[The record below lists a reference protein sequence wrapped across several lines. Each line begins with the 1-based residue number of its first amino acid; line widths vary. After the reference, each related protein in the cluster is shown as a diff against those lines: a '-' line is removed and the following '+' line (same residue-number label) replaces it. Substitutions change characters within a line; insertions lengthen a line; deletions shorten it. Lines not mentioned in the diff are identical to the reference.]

1 MKLNRDS
8 GFFPITKEPP
18 SKHERTILMPKKK
31 HSSMRLFLPVCMA
44 LFCAVWTTGC
54 AATIFTGALL
64 VDRINL
70 ATLKTSLDGTVV
82 DETGVP
88 MKDVKL
94 VARFSYPTWDYTRS
108 KTKTERH
115 IIDGKFD
122 IWKLGYCDVDLSFYK
137 VGYEADDYHLHGGFG
152 LVENEENTL
161 KQHDMRVVMRQ
172 IRPPAHP
179 PIRLRTLQ
187 HLYEATDLR
196 YDMKRKERR
205 VLAFRSSK
213 PVMPEYTFVPFGQKP
228 DESQYLEL
236 DFLRDEQGG
245 IVTREF
251 PGAVDS
257 RGETVKYPAIFL
269 IRLHSDDPD
278 DGFVLFEEGK
288 SLAEQNHFD
297 GKIRKW
303 NDYSGEMH
311 EVHDLHKQIIR
322 DCSAAQSRMQDHF
335 MELAP
340 EDGYTRR
347 EIAIPIEEIVRIWDY
362 GETIKTTWYSPYRF
376 AFLRVGGRYA
386 KILFMFGGTIDGRA
400 KEVDSGELGDDFRA
414 FIYYN
419 VYLNPEKGDREL
431 KEFY

>member
-1 MKLNRDS
+1 ML
-8 GFFPITKEPP
+8 
-18 SKHERTILMPKKK
+18 LMPNRN
-31 HSSMRLFLPVCMA
+31 HSLRLFLVVCLA
-44 LFCAVWTTGC
+44 VLCAVWTTGC
-54 AATIFTGALL
+54 YG
-64 VDRINL
+64 IN
-70 ATLKTSLDGTVV
+70 GIVV
-82 DETGVP
+82 DETGAP
-88 MKDVKL
+88 MKDVRLRVSYNYPPSLLFDKNWEGL
-94 VARFSYPTWDYTRS
+94 SEAKRLTVDGEFSVRKIRWHWLRKGAATR
-108 KTKTERH
+108 
-115 IIDGKFD
+115 
-122 IWKLGYCDVDLSFYK
+122 LSFYK
-137 VGYEADDYHLHGGFG
+137 EGYYEVNHNRYTDFKT
-152 LVENEENTL
+152 EEDRQNTPGWRN
-161 KQHDMRVVMRQ
+161 MRVVMRQ

-196 YDMKRKERR
+196 YDMKRKDRQ
-205 VLAFRSSK
+205 VLVFRDSE
-213 PVMPEYTFVPFGQKP
+213 PVMWNYTFVPFGQKP
-228 DESQYLEL
+228 KEPQYLEL
-236 DFLRDEQGG
+236 DFLRDENGE
-245 IVTREF
+245 IVTKEF

-257 RGETVKYPAIFL
+257 RGEIVKYPAVYL